1 MTDLTVTPFKI
12 LICFAFVL
20 ITTISARFL
29 LKDKRDLW
37 FRRSQ
42 SKNIITIRGKIG
54 EYLALGYPIC
64 LEGFAVTA
72 LLLAVIAIEILFVL
86 YLNI

>member
-12 LICFAFVL
+12 LICFTLVL

-72 LLLAVIAIEILFVL
+72 LLLAVIAIEILFVHN
-86 YLNI
+86 LNI

>member
-1 MTDLTVTPFKI
+1 MTNLTVTPFKI
-12 LICFAFVL
+12 LICFILVL

-29 LKDKRDLW
+29 LRDKRDLW

-42 SKNIITIRGKIG
+42 SKNIITIRGKVG

-64 LEGFAVTA
+64 VEGFVVTA
-72 LLLAVIAIEILFVL
+72 LLFAVIALEIFCVL

>member
-1 MTDLTVTPFKI
+1 MTNLTVTPFKI
-12 LICFAFVL
+12 LICFVLVL

-42 SKNIITIRGKIG
+42 SKNIITIRGKVG

-64 LEGFAVTA
+64 VEGFAVTA
-72 LLLAVIAIEILFVL
+72 LLFAIIVLEIFCVL